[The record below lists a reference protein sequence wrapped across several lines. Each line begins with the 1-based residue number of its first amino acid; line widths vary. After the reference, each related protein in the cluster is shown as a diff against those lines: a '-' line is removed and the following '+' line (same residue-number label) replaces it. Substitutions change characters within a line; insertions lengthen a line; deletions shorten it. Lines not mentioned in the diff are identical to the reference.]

1 MISVMKNNSWRRK
14 RMPWMKKSLVIMR
27 CVFVFLLSGTLHSIA
42 NNAYSQATRL
52 SLLLNDATVQE
63 VLSEIEKK
71 SEFYFTYNTK
81 QIDASRKV
89 SIEIE
94 DKTVL
99 EILNQLF
106 TGKKIS
112 YTIKDRHIILYKTN
126 DLQPGKAGAPFP
138 QQIRKQITGTVTDE
152 QGEPII
158 GANVIEAGTTNG
170 VITDIDGAFSLPVE
184 ENTILE
190 ISYIGYIVQR
200 IPVKN
205 QATITIA
212 LKEDLQALD
221 EVVVVGYGTQKKVNL
236 TGAVTT
242 VKYDQEL
249 ENRPITDVSQ
259 VLQGKVPGVW
269 ATQFS
274 GNPGTDGATIR
285 IRGYGSLGTATDSRD
300 PNPLVLID
308 GIEGRMSEVDPNAI
322 ESITVLKDAA
332 SAAIYGSRAANGVIL
347 IETKKGEAGRVS
359 MSYNGYAGVQQLSH
373 SPEFITNSADFM
385 ELWNEARANTGTS
398 QLFPNDV
405 IAAFRS
411 GTDPYR
417 YPNTDFVKEIFRNS
431 FITSHNLSVN
441 IGSQSSSTNVS
452 LSYLSNEGIMRN
464 TSSERYS
471 LNLNNETKI
480 KSWLRVGARA
490 RLQRREDL
498 APGYAPES
506 SITASGSG
514 ISRALYLAAFGYPF
528 ATPYL
533 QDGKTFGATQA
544 LYLSGNLAGQP
555 VVDTRNPFP
564 DLYNGQ
570 STTLNNFFRGNVYAS
585 ADFTDWLHL
594 TVNYSGQYTNN
605 TLDVYNTP
613 NYCYTGTDGSGYTKS
628 LDYIT
633 NITNSRRINDE
644 WYSTFFANLNFDKT
658 FNDIHE
664 ISGVLG
670 YQQEGLNKRYTRAS
684 RMNPP
689 KPILHQ
695 VSAGTDNIE
704 GQGNRYQWRMLSYF
718 GRVNYALMS
727 KYLLE
732 VNLRADASSRFNP
745 NKRWGYFP
753 SVSAAWRLGE
763 ESFIKNQGF
772 FDNLKLRAS
781 IGQLGNQNTG
791 NRNNLDYF
799 PYLTIV
805 SQNYETSYNYGN
817 SLAAGAA
824 VTALSEYGLT
834 WETTTTSDVGLDVG
848 ILNNR
853 LSIEADYFYK
863 KTSDILVSLP
873 LPLAMGGLT
882 PPTENIGE
890 VINKGFEVNATWQ
903 DRNRASGLS
912 YRLSGN
918 ITYVDNKVTKFQ
930 GGKSPDQTFLIREG
944 YSFQS
949 LYGYVWD
956 GIYQSDEEAAAH
968 MKDNSIK
975 PKAGDL
981 RYVDV
986 NKDNKIDNK
995 DMQVLGN
1002 TIPKFNYGLNG
1013 SIAYKNFD
1021 LNFSFT
1027 GSAGYTSYFNN
1038 YWSQPLNTS
1047 GGTITKRWENR
1058 WTPENPGTT
1067 LPRIAVNY
1075 SWLGYA
1081 SSFWTADM
1089 WWVKLKNLQI
1099 GYSVPQTVIDKLK
1112 LQRLYVYLNGSDL
1125 YCWVTKD
1132 YEGFDPERDGSES
1145 GNFHYP
1151 VPRVFTVGLNIT
1163 F

>member
-1 MISVMKNNSWRRK
+1 MTK
-14 RMPWMKKSLVIMR
+14 RV
-27 CVFVFLLSGTLHSIA
+27 VFLLTV
-42 NNAYSQATRL
+42 T
-52 SLLLNDATVQE
+52 LLLGISQSFAQTINVTGKVTETGGIPVIGGTVMVQGSSTGVVTDVDGNYSISTPRNETLEFRYIGLETQLIPVNGRTVINVELTSATVDME
-63 VLSEIEKK
+63 
-71 SEFYFTYNTK
+71 
-81 QIDASRKV
+81 
-89 SIEIE
+89 
-94 DKTVL
+94 
-99 EILNQLF
+99 
-106 TGKKIS
+106 
-112 YTIKDRHIILYKTN
+112 
-126 DLQPGKAGAPFP
+126 
-138 QQIRKQITGTVTDE
+138 
-152 QGEPII
+152 
-158 GANVIEAGTTNG
+158 
-170 VITDIDGAFSLPVE
+170 
-184 ENTILE
+184 
-190 ISYIGYIVQR
+190 
-200 IPVKN
+200 
-205 QATITIA
+205 
-212 LKEDLQALD
+212 

-274 GNPGTDGATIR
+274 GNPGEDGATIR
-285 IRGYGSLGTATDSRD
+285 IRGYGSLGTASDSRD

-308 GIEGRMSEVDPNAI
+308 GIEGRMSEVDPNSI
-322 ESITVLKDAA
+322 ESLTVLKDAA

-347 IETKKGEAGRVS
+347 IETKKGEVGRIR
-359 MSYNGYAGVQQLSH
+359 MTYNGYAGVQQLSH

-385 ELWNEARANTGTS
+385 SLWNEARANTGTS
-398 QLFPNDV
+398 QLFPDDV
-405 IAAFRS
+405 ISAFRS
-411 GTDPYR
+411 GTDPYK

-431 FITSHNLSVN
+431 FITSHNVAVN
-441 IGSQSSSTNVS
+441 VGSQSSSTNVS
-452 LSYLSNEGIMRN
+452 LSYLNNDGIMLN
-464 TSSERYS
+464 TSSQRYS
-471 LNLNNETKI
+471 LNINNETKI
-480 KSWLRVGARA
+480 KNWLRVGARA
-490 RLQRREDL
+490 RLQRRENL
-498 APGYAPES
+498 APGYAPAS
-506 SITASGSG
+506 SISASGSA
-514 ISRALYLAAFGYPF
+514 INRALYLTAFGYPF
-528 ATPYL
+528 ATPFL

-544 LYLSGNLAGQP
+544 LYLSGDLAGQP

-564 DLYNGQ
+564 DLYNGEAV
-570 STTLNNFFRGNVYAS
+570 TLNNFFRGNVYAS
-585 ADFTDWLHL
+585 VDFASWLHL
-594 TVNYSGQYTNN
+594 TINYSGQYTNN

-613 NYCYTGTDGSGYTKS
+613 NYCYTGLDGSGYTKS

-633 NITNSRRINDE
+633 NVTNSRRVNDE
-644 WYSTFFANLNFDKT
+644 WYSTFFANLNFDRT
-658 FNDIHE
+658 FNKIHE

-670 YQQEGLNKRYTRAS
+670 YQQEGLDKRYLLAR

-689 KPILHQ
+689 KSSLHQ

-704 GQGNRYQWRMLSYF
+704 GEGNRYQWRMLSYF

-727 KYLLE
+727 KYLFE

-745 NKRWGYFP
+745 EKRWGYFP
-753 SVSAAWRLGE
+753 SFSAAWRLGE
-763 ESFIKNQGF
+763 ESFIKNLGI

-781 IGQLGNQNTG
+781 VGQLGNQNTG
-791 NRNNLDYF
+791 SRNNLDYF
-799 PYLTIV
+799 PYLTVI

-824 VTALSEYGLT
+824 VTALSEYNLT
-834 WETTTTSDVGLDVG
+834 WETTTTSDVGIDIGLM
-848 ILNNR
+848 NNR
-853 LSIEADYFYK
+853 LSIEADYFHK

-890 VINKGFEVNATWQ
+890 VINKGLEFNATWQ
-903 DRNRASGLS
+903 DRNRASGFS

-956 GIYQSDEEAAAH
+956 GIYQSDAEALED

-981 RYVDV
+981 KYVDV
-986 NKDNKIDNK
+986 NKDHKIDNN

-1013 SIAYKNFD
+1013 NLTYKDFD

-1047 GGTITKRWENR
+1047 GGSITKRWENR
-1058 WTPENPGTT
+1058 WTPENPSTT
-1067 LPRIAVNY
+1067 LPRIVINY
-1075 SWLGYA
+1075 TWSGYA
-1081 SSFWTADM
+1081 SSFWAADM
-1089 WWVKLKNLQI
+1089 WWVKLKNLQL
-1099 GYSVPQTVIDKLK
+1099 GYSVPKNVVNKMK
-1112 LQRLYVYLNGSDL
+1112 LQRLYVYVNGSEL
-1125 YCWVTKD
+1125 YCWVAKD
-1132 YEGFDPERDGSES
+1132 YEGFDPERDGSGS
-1145 GNFHYP
+1145 GSYHYP
-1151 VPRVFTVGLNIT
+1151 VPRSFTAGLNIT

>member
-1 MISVMKNNSWRRK
+1 LYAEEEK
-14 RMPWMKKSLVIMR
+14 
-27 CVFVFLLSGTLHSIA
+27 T
-42 NNAYSQATRL
+42 SQ
-52 SLLLNDATVQE
+52 
-63 VLSEIEKK
+63 I
-71 SEFYFTYNTK
+71 
-81 QIDASRKV
+81 
-89 SIEIE
+89 
-94 DKTVL
+94 
-99 EILNQLF
+99 
-106 TGKKIS
+106 KKIS
-112 YTIKDRHIILYKTN
+112 IVSESSSFRNILLNIEKQTDYLFIYAKNEIDLDKRIAVDVRDKPVTDVLNAIFRTMDIEYAVEGNNIMLMKKKENHTAALRHAMQQQT
-126 DLQPGKAGAPFP
+126 GK
-138 QQIRKQITGTVTDE
+138 TVTGIVTDTG
-152 QGEPII
+152 GEPVI
-158 GANVIEAGTTNG
+158 GANVMEKGTTNG
-170 VITDIDGAFSLPVE
+170 TITDMDGRFSLEVKPE
-184 ENTILE
+184 AILVV
-190 ISYIGYIVQR
+190 SYIGYTPQE
-200 IPVKN
+200 
-205 QATITIA
+205 IA
-212 LKEDLQALD
+212 VGNRQTLAVRLAEDSQALE

-242 VKYDQEL
+242 VRYDQEL

-269 ATQFS
+269 AMQFS
-274 GNPGTDGATIR
+274 GNPGEDGATIR
-285 IRGYGSLGTATDSRD
+285 IRGYGSLGTSSDSRD

-308 GIEGRMSEVDPNAI
+308 GVEGRISEVDPNAI
-322 ESITVLKDAA
+322 ESMTVLKDAA

-347 IETKKGEAGRVS
+347 IETKKGEAGRIR
-359 MSYNGYAGVQQLSH
+359 MTYNGYAGMQQLSH

-398 QLFPNDV
+398 QLFPDDV

-431 FITSHNLSVN
+431 FITSHNLTVN
-441 IGSQSSSTNVS
+441 VGTQKSSTNLS
-452 LSYLSNEGIMRN
+452 LSYLSNEGIMLN
-464 TSSERYS
+464 TSSQRYS
-471 LNLNNETKI
+471 LNINNETQVKD
-480 KSWLRVGARA
+480 WLRFGART
-490 RLQRREDL
+490 RLQRRENL

-506 SITASGSG
+506 SISASGSG
-514 ISRALYLAAFGYPF
+514 INRALYLTAFGYPF
-528 ATPYL
+528 ATPFL
-533 QDGKTFGATQA
+533 ADGKTFGATQA
-544 LYLSGNLAGQP
+544 LYLSGDLAGQP

-564 DLYNGQ
+564 DLYNGEA
-570 STTLNNFFRGNVYAS
+570 TTLNNFFRGTVYAS
-585 ADFTDWLHL
+585 VDFADWLHL
-594 TVNYSGQYTNN
+594 TVNYSGQYTGN

-613 NYCYTGTDGSGYTKS
+613 NYCYTGLDGSGYTKS

-644 WYSTFFANLNFDKT
+644 WYSTFFTNLNFDKML
-658 FNDIHE
+658 NDIHE

-670 YQQEGLNKRYTRAS
+670 YQQEGLDKRYLLAR

-689 KPILHQ
+689 KANLHQ

-704 GQGNRYQWRMLSYF
+704 GEGNRYQWRMLSYF

-727 KYLLE
+727 KYLFE

-745 NKRWGYFP
+745 EKRWGYFP
-753 SVSAAWRLGE
+753 SLSMAWRLSE
-763 ESFIKNQGF
+763 EPLIKNLGI

-781 IGQLGNQNTG
+781 LGQLGNQNTG

-799 PYLTIV
+799 PYLTII

-817 SLAAGAA
+817 SLASGAA
-824 VTALSEYGLT
+824 VTALSEYNLT
-834 WETTTTSDVGLDVG
+834 WETTTTSDIGLDIGV
-848 ILNNR
+848 LNNR
-853 LSIEADYFYK
+853 LNIEADYFHK

-890 VINKGFEVNATWQ
+890 VVNKGLELNATWQ
-903 DRNRASGLS
+903 DRDRSGTSGFS

-918 ITYVDNKVTKFQ
+918 VTYVDNKVTKFQ

-956 GIYQSDEEAAAH
+956 GIYQSDEEALED
-968 MKDNSIK
+968 MKNNSIK

-981 RYVDV
+981 KYVDV
-986 NKDNKIDNK
+986 NKDNKIDNN

-1013 SIAYKNFD
+1013 NFTYKNFD

-1047 GGTITKRWENR
+1047 GGSITKRWENR
-1058 WTPENPGTT
+1058 WTPENPSTT
-1067 LPRIAVNY
+1067 LPRIVINY
-1075 SWLGYA
+1075 TWSGYA

-1089 WWVKLKNLQI
+1089 WWVKLKNLQL
-1099 GYSVPQTVIDKLK
+1099 GYSIPKSIVDKLK
-1112 LQRLYVYLNGSDL
+1112 LQRLYVYLNGSEL
-1125 YCWVTKD
+1125 FCLVAKD
-1132 YEGFDPERDGSES
+1132 YEGFDPERDGSGS
-1145 GNFHYP
+1145 GSYHYP
-1151 VPRVFTVGLNIT
+1151 VPRVFTAGLNIT

>member
-1 MISVMKNNSWRRK
+1 MTK
-14 RMPWMKKSLVIMR
+14 RVL
-27 CVFVFLLSGTLHSIA
+27 FLLTV
-42 NNAYSQATRL
+42 T
-52 SLLLNDATVQE
+52 LLLGIAQSYAQTINV
-63 VLSEIEKK
+63 
-71 SEFYFTYNTK
+71 
-81 QIDASRKV
+81 
-89 SIEIE
+89 
-94 DKTVL
+94 
-99 EILNQLF
+99 
-106 TGKKIS
+106 TGKVTETGGIPV
-112 YTIKDRHIILYKTN
+112 I
-126 DLQPGKAGAPFP
+126 G
-138 QQIRKQITGTVTDE
+138 GTVTL
-152 QGEPII
+152 QGASTGVVTDVDGNYSISTPRDGTLEFRFI
-158 GANVIEAGTTNG
+158 G
-170 VITDIDGAFSLPVE
+170 
-184 ENTILE
+184 LE
-190 ISYIGYIVQR
+190 TQV
-200 IPVKN
+200 IPVGGR
-205 QATITIA
+205 TIINVELTSTTVDM
-212 LKEDLQALD
+212 E
-221 EVVVVGYGTQKKVNL
+221 EVVVVGYGTQKKINL

-274 GNPGTDGATIR
+274 GNPGDDGATIR
-285 IRGYGSLGTATDSRD
+285 IRGYGSLGTASNSRD

-308 GIEGRMSEVDPNAI
+308 GIEGRMSEVDPNSI
-322 ESITVLKDAA
+322 ESLTVLKDAA

-347 IETKKGEAGRVS
+347 IETKKGEVGRIR
-359 MSYNGYAGVQQLSH
+359 MSYNGYAGMQQLSN

-398 QLFPNDV
+398 QLFPDDV
-405 IAAFRS
+405 IAAFRN
-411 GTDPYR
+411 GKDPYK

-431 FITSHNLSVN
+431 FITSHNVSVN
-441 IGSQSSSTNVS
+441 VGSQNSSTNVS
-452 LSYLSNEGIMRN
+452 LSYLSNDGIMRN
-464 TSSERYS
+464 TSSQRYS
-471 LNLNNETKI
+471 LNINNETKV

-490 RLQRREDL
+490 RLQRRENL

-506 SITASGSG
+506 SISASGSA
-514 ISRALYLAAFGYPF
+514 INRALYLTAFGYPF
-528 ATPYL
+528 ATPFL
-533 QDGKTFGATQA
+533 EDGKTFGATQA
-544 LYLSGNLAGQP
+544 LHLSGDLAGQP

-564 DLYNGQ
+564 DLYNGEA
-570 STTLNNFFRGNVYAS
+570 TTLNNFFRGNVYAS
-585 ADFTDWLHL
+585 VDFASWLHL

-613 NYCYTGTDGSGYTKS
+613 NYCYTGVDGSGYTKS

-664 ISGVLG
+664 ISGVVG
-670 YQQEGLNKRYTRAS
+670 YQQEELDKRYTLAR

-689 KPILHQ
+689 KSALHQ

-704 GQGNRYQWRMLSYF
+704 GEGNRYRWRMLSYF

-727 KYLLE
+727 KYLFE

-745 NKRWGYFP
+745 DKRWGYFP

-763 ESFIKNQGF
+763 ESFIKNLGI

-781 IGQLGNQNTG
+781 VGQLGNQNTG
-791 NRNNLDYF
+791 SRNNLDYF
-799 PYLTIV
+799 PYLTVV

-824 VTALSEYGLT
+824 VTALSEYNLT
-834 WETTTTSDVGLDVG
+834 WETTTTSDIG
-848 ILNNR
+848 IDIGVLNNR

-890 VINKGFEVNATWQ
+890 VINKGFELNATWQ

-968 MKDNSIK
+968 MHNNSIK

-986 NKDNKIDNK
+986 DEDGRIDNK

-1013 SIAYKNFD
+1013 NITYKDFD
-1021 LNFSFT
+1021 LSFSLT

-1047 GGTITKRWENR
+1047 GGSITKRWENR
-1058 WTPENPGTT
+1058 WTPENPSTT
-1067 LPRIAVNY
+1067 LPRIAINY
-1075 SWLGYA
+1075 TWLGYA

-1089 WWVKLKNLQI
+1089 WWVKLKNLQL
-1099 GYSVPQTVIDKLK
+1099 GYNVPKPVVDRLK

-1125 YCWVTKD
+1125 YCLVTKD
-1132 YEGFDPERDGSES
+1132 YEGFDPERDGSGS
-1145 GNFHYP
+1145 GSYHYP
-1151 VPRVFTVGLNIT
+1151 VPRVFTAGLNIT